1 MIESDEVQGPGY
13 PRAPGLSVRLMRG
26 LMGAIEA
33 VLRPL
38 VLNRELPPMERVDRD
53 VPYGDHHQQCLDV
66 FVPPGPGPFGTLVYV
81 HGGGWVT
88 GDKSN
93 FEWPCRALASAGV
106 VVFSVNYRWSPEAG
120 FREQVRDVAAAVSFA
135 RSHAPHLGADPDAV
149 FLAGDS
155 AGAHL
160 VAWLHVSLGQPALLA
175 AVGLDASLLPR
186 GHLGSLLFYG
196 MYDLERVW
204 AVGGAAVHTPI
215 RCLLGGAPASVPAA
229 AALASPLRH
238 VIPGL
243 APVFACAGER
253 DPLVQETRALAAAL
267 ERAGVPCTAVVLAR
281 REYPDAGHSFINFG
295 RRAAT
300 RRALEEARAFIAGAR
315 AGSRT
320 TRVV

>member
-1 MIESDEVQGPGY
+1 MIASDAVQAVGH

-26 LMGAIEA
+26 LMGAVEG

-38 VLNRELPPMERVDRD
+38 VLNRELPPVGRVERD
-53 VPYGDHHQQCLDV
+53 VPYGQHRQQRLDIY
-66 FVPPGPGPFGTLVYV
+66 VPPGPGPWATLVYV

-93 FEWPCRALASAGV
+93 FEWPCRTLAGAGV
-106 VVFSVNYRWSPEAG
+106 VVFSINYRWSPEAG
-120 FREQVRDVAAAVSFA
+120 FREQVRDVAAAIHSA
-135 RSHAPHLGADPDAV
+135 RTHAARLGTDPDAV

-175 AVGLDASLLPR
+175 AVGLDASPLPR
-186 GHLGSLLFYG
+186 GLLGSLLFYG

-215 RCLLGGAPASVPAA
+215 RCLLGGAPANVPAA

-238 VIPGL
+238 VVPGL

-253 DPLVQETRALAAAL
+253 DPLVAETRALAAAL
-267 ERAGVPCTAVVLAR
+267 ERAGVPCAAVVLGR
-281 REYPDAGHSFINFG
+281 REYPDAGHSFVNFG

-300 RRALEEARAFIAGAR
+300 RRALDEAVAFIARAR

-320 TRVV
+320 SGLV